1 MRGRDSRGKASEASG
16 VGAAAKIA
24 GVRGKFSADTDAEEI
39 LRTAISIVES
49 LTHPVPVSGEDF
61 GGNQFV
67 SDAQQTVLR
76 QLDLQSSQ
84 RVSSHPSET
93 FPILRSRNLFCAYFK
108 NIYQAAASLA
118 QYYDTINLNVGIES
132 FLPHKKPSPAEARRT
147 GEAPANRSSQPRPVS
162 SFARNG
168 NK

>member
-1 MRGRDSRGKASEASG
+1 MRGRDSRGKASEASD

-49 LTHPVPVSGEDF
+49 LTHPVPVSGENF
-61 GGNQFV
+61 GGNRFV
-67 SDAQQTVLR
+67 RDAQQTVLR

-93 FPILRSRNLFCAYFK
+93 FAVLRSRNLFCAYFK
-108 NIYQAAASLA
+108 ISIKSELRWFG
-118 QYYDTINLNVGIES
+118 TIDAISLNVC
-132 FLPHKKPSPAEARRT
+132 
-147 GEAPANRSSQPRPVS
+147 
-162 SFARNG
+162 
-168 NK
+168 